1 MSEVRLS
8 PIGGWGIFAAR
19 MVSALALGARAHGE
33 VAMGLPRRL
42 PEVYDQRLAEAGSYV
57 STVAVGAEVAAT
69 AELLV
74 DRGPFPPEPIV
85 YV

>member
-42 PEVYDQRLAEAGSYV
+42 PEVYDQRLAEAGATFPLLLLAPKWLLLLSSW
-57 STVAVGAEVAAT
+57 STAARSRLT
-69 AELLV
+69 H
-74 DRGPFPPEPIV
+74 
-85 YV
+85 